1 MARASAVLLSL
12 ILQLASWTLAP
23 GTGRGG
29 AVSREPLGFADIHD
43 YQSEGPA
50 HSSAPAGVPE
60 ERWRPLEERLE
71 RLEAEVTELR
81 EQNKDLQ
88 GRVTQLESCECHPA
102 SPQCWGLGRAWPEG
116 ARWEPDAC
124 TACVCQDGAANCV
137 PKPGPARCHGCS
149 HNGQAYGN
157 GETFTPDACTTC
169 RCLEGAVTCTQKP
182 CPRGPCPEPGAC
194 CPHCC
199 PGGHRDGEMW
209 QLERCVICT
218 CQAGTVRCQGP
229 SCSELNCL
237 QSYTPPGECCPVC
250 QPGCE
255 YEGQLY
261 EEGANFQSSSNPC
274 LQCSC
279 LRSLV
284 RCVPT
289 KCPPIPCSEPVLRP
303 GHCCPTC
310 QAQGC
315 TENGSHWEH
324 GQEWTTPGDPC
335 RICQCLEGHIRC
347 HQRECASLCPYPAR
361 PLPGTCCPVCDGC
374 FLNGRDYRSG
384 EPVGSGDPCSHC
396 RCANGS
402 VQCEPPPCPPTPC
415 RHPGRTLG
423 ECCPVCDSCE
433 YQGHQYQNQE
443 TFQLQES
450 GRCVRCSC
458 QAGEVSCEER
468 ECPGMPCTLPDS
480 GPQLC
485 SVCVLDGEEVAEG
498 VQWEPDGQPCTTCSC
513 QAGVP
518 VCGTLLCSPA
528 PCQHPTQPPGAC
540 CPSCESC
547 TYHGQVYANGQNFTD
562 ADPCHTCHCEDGTV
576 TCSLVNCPPTT
587 CARPQSGPG
596 QCCPRCPDCVL
607 EKQVFLDGER
617 FSHPRDPC
625 QECQCREG
633 HAHCQPR
640 VCPRTSC
647 THPLPGVCCQNCNGC
662 AFGGK
667 EYPNGADFPH
677 PSDPCRLCHCLGGT
691 VKCLAR
697 RCPPLPCPEPVLL
710 PRECCPQCPA
720 APSGCP
726 LPGGLVPARHQEHF
740 SPPDDPCRR
749 CLCLDGSASCQRLPC
764 PPVPCTHPRQGPCC
778 PSCDGCLYQ
787 GKEFASGERFPSPT
801 ARCHI
806 CLCWE
811 GSVSCEP
818 RVCAPAQCLFP
829 ARGDCCPT
837 CDGCEY
843 LGESYLSGQEFPD
856 PREPCNLC
864 TCLRGF
870 VTCGRRPCEPLGCSH
885 PLTRAGHC
893 CPTCQGCLYHGVTA
907 APGETLPDPLDPA
920 CSLCTCQEGSMR
932 CRKKPCPPALCP
944 RPSSGPCF
952 CPVCH
957 SCLSQGQEYQ
967 DGEEFE
973 GPAGS
978 CARCRCEAGQVSC
991 VRQRCPP
998 LSCPLQVTEQGSC
1011 CPRCRGCL
1019 FHGEEHPEGSSWK
1032 PPDSPCSSCMCHE
1045 GVITCDRVQC
1055 VTSCAQ
1061 PHQGPSDCCPRCS
1074 DCEHEGR
1081 KYEPGESFQPGADP
1095 CEVCV
1100 CELQPEGTPS
1110 LRCHRRQCPRLVGCP
1125 ASQLLTPGP
1134 QQCCPTCA
1142 EALSHCTGH
1151 LLGSE
1156 LTPPD
1161 PCYTCQ
1167 CQDLTWLCIH
1177 RACPELSCPLPE
1189 HYMPPGSCCPVCQE
1203 CVVEAEGR
1211 TVADGESWRDP
1222 SNACVSCTC
1231 HRGHVECRLEECQAL
1246 TCPRGWSKVREAGR
1260 CCERCQAPAPSCA
1273 HQGRQVASGERW
1285 DVDACTNCSC
1295 VAGTVRCHSQRCP
1308 PLSCGPDEAPAL
1320 SPGSCCPRCL
1330 PRPASCMAFGDPHYR
1345 TFDGRLLHFQGSC
1358 SYVLAK
1364 DCRGGD
1370 FSVHVTNDD
1379 RGWSGVSWTQ
1389 EVAVLLG
1396 DVAVRLLQG
1405 GAATVD
1411 GRPVALPFL
1420 QEPLFYVELRGR
1432 TVVLHSHPGLQV
1444 LWDGQSQV
1452 EVRVPGSY
1460 RGHMCGLCGNFN
1472 GFAQD
1477 DLQDPEELLQSTEA
1491 AFGNSWQVQEGRACP
1506 SVLELP
1512 TVLLQMERSR
1522 RAQEQLLWDLEL
1534 LTGAGLGLFW
1544 PPWPQFCG
1552 LRAQVQHAQHQHS
1565 KPHSRTDDNSERLS
1579 SGNSRLCPPHQTE
1592 DSLSQNHQLLEGR
1605 QTADPPSAPD
1615 LSEASLDADPRQES
1629 PGLPAEGPTSGCFQ
1643 ELNVTTSSSPGEPGN
1658 SEFKDLAQRPEGSQ
1672 AEPTPQRPHQL
1683 SSGSLQEKKLAQGA
1697 PGPPGL
1703 PSPGLPEPQDP
1714 LEGLGWSLGQ
1724 ERAKQKK
1731 LLRTEIPH
1739 SQREGDPQGQG
1750 KREKTNQGLSGAAT
1764 QALMEEVSQGQR
1776 WEGLQ
1781 GEHRGAPQGQSGS
1794 CLKCGRKEALP
1805 EPSADSPRGSG
1816 EKILQS
1822 SEDRDCILPAWEA
1835 ARGEGPREKGGSPGD
1850 FCRSLGERMRQPG
1863 GREGQGPRGRT
1874 TQLMQV
1880 KTDGLRGGSAPALGA
1895 QASLREGLRAP
1906 LPLAG
1911 PPTRPLLPG
1920 PGAVMLAA
1928 PYTGGSGQRECPAAL
1943 PGHLGPLRD
1952 PHSLQGPGGS
1962 PGPAEQELGGS
1973 TGLQGAFG
1981 RPRVAAEAPRT
1992 SKTAWPEPQSRDRA
2006 FAGVSAA
2013 QQASAL
2019 QRLLE
2024 LNREARRRRQRDRE
2038 QQRLRVLE
2046 RLRIAR
2052 NRHCRVHPLE
2062 PPPSPAQLPPQA
2074 RPPGESG
2081 GAKTTLPGR
2090 GPVAVLGRDLDRF
2103 DWRLSRSCDNI
2114 CGAGRPGCCPLLAAS
2129 SPGGGRH
2136 GRALSVPSRPR
2147 RTPQGDDAPYGN
2159 SWSKRTGKGPGGCEP
2174 SGPGIPRTSSSYYG
2188 PPAPRNLASIA
2199 HPSEAPLSL

>member
-1 MARASAVLLSL
+1 
-12 ILQLASWTLAP
+12 I
-23 GTGRGG
+23 
-29 AVSREPLGFADIHD
+29 SREPLGLADIQD

-60 ERWRPLEERLE
+60 EWWRPLEEQLE

-137 PKPGPARCHGCS
+137 PKPGLARCHGCS

-157 GETFTPDACTTC
+157 GETFTPDACTIC

-182 CPRGPCPEPGAC
+182 CPRGPCQEPGAC
-194 CPHCC
+194 CPHCEPGC
-199 PGGHRDGEMW
+199 PGGYRDGEMW

-237 QSYTPPGECCPVC
+237 ESYTPPGECCPVC
-250 QPGCE
+250 RPGCE

-261 EEGANFQSSSNPC
+261 EEGANFWSSSNPC

-289 KCPPIPCSEPVLRP
+289 KCPPIPCPKPVLRP

-310 QAQGC
+310 QGESPCPFPGGAPGCFINPELTLQTPDLGVSSAGEPGPFGTDTPCEVGVCWLGRRRLVGVAYTERLLLCLSPPAQGC

-335 RICQCLEGHIRC
+335 RICQCLEGHILCR
-347 HQRECASLCPYPAR
+347 QRECASLCPYPAR

-384 EPVGSGDPCSHC
+384 EPVGSGDPCSRC
-396 RCANGS
+396 RCVNGS

-415 RHPGRTLG
+415 RHPGRTPG
-423 ECCPVCDSCE
+423 ECCPVCDREALGLGVGVVASTEPTEAPLNQPKLCHQGPQPCPPAPLSSCPGCE
-433 YQGHQYQNQE
+433 YQGHKYQNQE

-450 GRCVRCSC
+450 GRCAHCSC

-480 GPQLC
+480 GPEPC
-485 SVCVLDGEEVAEG
+485 SGVCIVCVLDEEEFAEG

-540 CPSCESC
+540 CPSCENC

-587 CARPQSGPG
+587 CARPQRGPS

-640 VCPRTSC
+640 LCPRTSC
-647 THPLPGVCCQNCNGC
+647 AHPLPGVCCQNNCNGC

-691 VKCLAR
+691 VQCLAR

-710 PRECCPQCPA
+710 PRQCCPRCPA

-726 LPGGLVPARHQEHF
+726 RPGGLVPAHHQEYF

-749 CLCLDGSASCQRLPC
+749 CLCLDGSVSCRRLPC
-764 PPVPCTHPRQGPCC
+764 PPVPCTHPHQGPCC

-787 GKEFASGERFPSPT
+787 GKEFTSGERFPSPT

-811 GSVSCEP
+811 GSISCEP
-818 RVCAPAQCLFP
+818 RACAPAQCPFP
-829 ARGDCCPT
+829 AQGDCCPA

-864 TCLRGF
+864 TCLGGF

-920 CSLCTCQEGSMR
+920 CSLCTCQVCRGQGRGSVQVLPTEGPCAALFEGVMIRGSGCGRATSLPQEGSMR
-932 CRKKPCPPALCP
+932 CQKKPCPPALCP

-957 SCLSQGQEYQ
+957 SCLSQGQEHQ

-973 GPAGS
+973 GPTGS
-978 CARCRCEAGQVSC
+978 CERCLCQAGQVSC

-998 LSCPLQVTEQGSC
+998 LSCPLQVTEPGSC
-1011 CPRCRGCL
+1011 CPRCRAFPPPCPPFWPAHTSGLELSPCPPSSLPSCSCPWPAQPISPSRFLLEYPQSYPVPNHTPSYEEDPNPIHCPKWYKNHEYLLDGTFHSSAGYCCWCWAVTGSAYCRARFCPSFLLQPRRSPSWLPTCPTDYAEWGRGSGQTCRTQTQSSPLPTLDTGCL

-1045 GVITCDRVQC
+1045 GVITCARIQC

-1110 LRCHRRQCPRLVGCP
+1110 LRCHRRQCPHLAGCP
-1125 ASQLLTPGP
+1125 TSQLLTPGP

-1142 EALSHCTGH
+1142 EALSHCTEH

-1161 PCYTCQ
+1161 PCYSCQ

-1189 HYMPPGSCCPVCQE
+1189 RYIPPGSCCPMCQD
-1203 CVVEAEGR
+1203 CVVEAAGR
-1211 TVADGESWRDP
+1211 TAADGESWRDP
-1222 SNACVSCTC
+1222 SNACVTCTC
-1231 HRGHVECRLEECQAL
+1231 RRGHVECRLEECQAL
-1246 TCPRGWSKVREAGR
+1246 TCPRGWAKVREAGR

-1295 VAGTVRCHSQRCP
+1295 MAGTVRCQSQRCP

-1379 RGWSGVSWTQ
+1379 RGRSGVSWTQ

-1396 DVAVRLLQG
+1396 DVAVRLLQDR
-1405 GAATVD
+1405 AVTVD

-1432 TVVLHSHPGLQV
+1432 TVVLHSQPGLQV
-1444 LWDGQSQV
+1444 LWDGRSQV

-1477 DLQDPEELLQSTEA
+1477 DLRDPEELLRSTEA
-1491 AFGNSWQVQEGRACP
+1491 AFGNSWQVPEGPGPGRPCSKGREVDPCQAAGYRARREANARCAVLKSAPFSRCHAVVPPDPFFAACVYDLCACGPGSSSDACLCDALEAYASHCRQAGVTPAWRGPTLCVVGCPLDRGFVFDECGPPCPRTCFNKHVPLGELAAHCVRPCIPSCQCPAGLVEHEGHCISPEACP
-1506 SVLELP
+1506 SVL
-1512 TVLLQMERSR
+1512 
-1522 RAQEQLLWDLEL
+1522 
-1534 LTGAGLGLFW
+1534 LTGD
-1544 PPWPQFCG
+1544 Q
-1552 LRAQVQHAQHQHS
+1552 
-1565 KPHSRTDDNSERLS
+1565 
-1579 SGNSRLCPPHQTE
+1579 
-1592 DSLSQNHQLLEGR
+1592 
-1605 QTADPPSAPD
+1605 
-1615 LSEASLDADPRQES
+1615 
-1629 PGLPAEGPTSGCFQ
+1629 
-1643 ELNVTTSSSPGEPGN
+1643 
-1658 SEFKDLAQRPEGSQ
+1658 
-1672 AEPTPQRPHQL
+1672 
-1683 SSGSLQEKKLAQGA
+1683 
-1697 PGPPGL
+1697 L
-1703 PSPGLPEPQDP
+1703 PSTPRNP
-1714 LEGLGWSLGQ
+1714 SQ
-1724 ERAKQKK
+1724 E
-1731 LLRTEIPH
+1731 
-1739 SQREGDPQGQG
+1739 
-1750 KREKTNQGLSGAAT
+1750 
-1764 QALMEEVSQGQR
+1764 
-1776 WEGLQ
+1776 
-1781 GEHRGAPQGQSGS
+1781 
-1794 CLKCGRKEALP
+1794 
-1805 EPSADSPRGSG
+1805 
-1816 EKILQS
+1816 
-1822 SEDRDCILPAWEA
+1822 
-1835 ARGEGPREKGGSPGD
+1835 
-1850 FCRSLGERMRQPG
+1850 
-1863 GREGQGPRGRT
+1863 
-1874 TQLMQV
+1874 
-1880 KTDGLRGGSAPALGA
+1880 
-1895 QASLREGLRAP
+1895 
-1906 LPLAG
+1906 
-1911 PPTRPLLPG
+1911 
-1920 PGAVMLAA
+1920 
-1928 PYTGGSGQRECPAAL
+1928 
-1943 PGHLGPLRD
+1943 
-1952 PHSLQGPGGS
+1952 LQGP
-1962 PGPAEQELGGS
+1962 
-1973 TGLQGAFG
+1973 T
-1981 RPRVAAEAPRT
+1981 
-1992 SKTAWPEPQSRDRA
+1992 
-2006 FAGVSAA
+2006 
-2013 QQASAL
+2013 
-2019 QRLLE
+2019 
-2024 LNREARRRRQRDRE
+2024 
-2038 QQRLRVLE
+2038 
-2046 RLRIAR
+2046 
-2052 NRHCRVHPLE
+2052 
-2062 PPPSPAQLPPQA
+2062 
-2074 RPPGESG
+2074 
-2081 GAKTTLPGR
+2081 
-2090 GPVAVLGRDLDRF
+2090 
-2103 DWRLSRSCDNI
+2103 
-2114 CGAGRPGCCPLLAAS
+2114 
-2129 SPGGGRH
+2129 
-2136 GRALSVPSRPR
+2136 
-2147 RTPQGDDAPYGN
+2147 
-2159 SWSKRTGKGPGGCEP
+2159 
-2174 SGPGIPRTSSSYYG
+2174 
-2188 PPAPRNLASIA
+2188 
-2199 HPSEAPLSL
+2199 